1 MAVEGMLERSKM
13 TQEPSESASPPTLFT
28 IPQVAAYLGVCR
40 AHVYRLIA
48 DGLPVIRLGRL
59 VRINTQ
65 SLQDWLQEQ
74 EHHPRTS

>member
-1 MAVEGMLERSKM
+1 MA
-13 TQEPSESASPPTLFT
+13 QESPESASPPTLFT
-28 IPQVAAYLGVCR
+28 IPQVAAHLGVCR

-59 VRINTQ
+59 VRISAQ

-74 EHHPRTS
+74 EHRPRTS